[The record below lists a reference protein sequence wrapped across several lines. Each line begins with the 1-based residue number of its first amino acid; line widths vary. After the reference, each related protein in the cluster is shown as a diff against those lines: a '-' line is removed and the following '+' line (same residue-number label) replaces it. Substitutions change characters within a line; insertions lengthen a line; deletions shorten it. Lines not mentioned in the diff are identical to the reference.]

1 MSCYAASVSKR
12 PSRRDL
18 LSGAAV
24 SLIATSAAGASG
36 ATAGS
41 STSAATQG
49 LDPSRA
55 ADAAG
60 LAFDQGWPGRFVR
73 SVADRLKDIV
83 SILDFIPVTEHAAI
97 RARTSTADLAGYFQA
112 AIDYIAS
119 LGYGTI
125 FIPSGRYRC
134 GSPVTLANNL
144 TIIGAGKASSHIQF
158 THAGTDVP
166 SGSGFRLLNPSNGST
181 GAYVTLEKLWL
192 ENMNSGNRGACFYDR
207 CSTFVTL
214 RDCIFAGGRYGVI
227 FDQTEVSGI
236 YSCEMSGQLAR
247 GAGLWLVNG
256 PDITPDHRGGFTNQ
270 ITVDH
275 NCQFNQSGT
284 ARAILDDG
292 GEAHHFG
299 SNNYNGGAGLRFAGI
314 TNLTII
320 GGEYESMSGGPIITL
335 ASTSL
340 SGTGV
345 GSVSG
350 VIMNGIYAS
359 SGANEAIAIVSGGT
373 LALLNNFFS
382 GGSAAAAI
390 TGTVNASGIYD
401 LGNRSA
407 SLPLFDGYGT
417 VHASLDGSRPIRTET
432 GATFTLSGIHYNSFT
447 RTTNGG
453 AITVTV
459 PANATLPIPIGMSI
473 YIEQGGAGAIAVAG
487 AGGVTVDGTLTTAAQ
502 FQVLKLTKTATDRWI
517 GTRGA

>member
-1 MSCYAASVSKR
+1 MSKR

-18 LSGAAV
+18 LSGAAL
-24 SLIATSAAGASG
+24 SLIATSAAGTSG
-36 ATAGS
+36 VAAGS

-49 LDPSRA
+49 LAPSRA

-97 RARTSTADLAGYFQA
+97 RARTSTTDLAGYFQA
-112 AIDYIAS
+112 AIDYSAS

-134 GSPVTLANNL
+134 GSPVTLTNNL
-144 TIIGAGKASSHIQF
+144 TITGAGKASSHIQF

-166 SGSGFRLLNPSNGST
+166 SGSGFRLLNPSNRST
-181 GAYVTLEKLWL
+181 GAYVTLEKLWF
-192 ENMNSGNRGACFYDR
+192 ENINSGNRGACFYDR

-236 YSCEMSGQLAR
+236 YTCEMSGQLAG

-256 PDITPDHRGGFTNQ
+256 PDITPGNLGVFTNQ

-284 ARAILDDG
+284 ARCILDDG

-299 SNNYNGGAGLRFAGI
+299 NNNYNGGAGLRFAGC

-320 GGEYESMSGGPIITL
+320 GGEYESISGGPIITL

-340 SGTGV
+340 AGGGV

-359 SGANEAIAIVSGGT
+359 SGANPAIGIISAGT
-373 LALLNNFFS
+373 LVLLNNFFS
-382 GGSAAAAI
+382 GGSAAACI
-390 TGTVNASGIYD
+390 TGTANASGIYD
-401 LGNRSA
+401 FGNRNA
-407 SLPLFDGYGT
+407 SLPLFDNYAT
-417 VHASLDGSRPIRTET
+417 VHVSLDGSRPIRTET
-432 GATFTLSGIHYNSFT
+432 DTSFALSATHYNSFT
-447 RTTNGG
+447 RTTNGR

-473 YIEQGGAGAIAVAG
+473 YIEQGGVGAITLSAAR
-487 AGGVTVDGTLTTAAQ
+487 GVTLNGTTTTAAQ
-502 FQVLKLTKTATDRWI
+502 YQVLKLTKTAADRWI
-517 GTRGA
+517 VTRSA